1 MNIALIGYGKMG
13 KTIEKIAKD
22 RGHSICAKIDAR
34 EGSSLKDL
42 PGKGADVAIEF
53 TQPEAAL
60 DNLLFCID
68 HGIPVISGTTGW
80 LDQWGIVAKACE
92 EKDGTFFYA
101 SNFSIGVNL
110 FFKLNAFLAR
120 LMANQASYK
129 VSMTEI
135 HHTEKKDSP
144 SGTALTLS
152 KPILDHQ
159 PYLRGWKE
167 AEGVSEEYLHIHS
180 LREGMVPG
188 THRITYESEADRIT
202 IEHEA
207 MSREGFA
214 LGAVLVAEW
223 LKDKKGL
230 LSMENFLSL

>member
-1 MNIALIGYGKMG
+1 MDIALIGYGKMG
-13 KTIEKIAKD
+13 KTIEKIARE
-22 RGHSICAKIDAR
+22 RGHNICAKIDDR
-34 EGSSLKDL
+34 EGTSLKDL
-42 PGKGADVAIEF
+42 PGKGADLAIEF

-60 DNLLFCID
+60 TNILFCLE
-68 HGIPVISGTTGW
+68 HGIPVVSGTTGW
-80 LDQWGIVAKACE
+80 LHEWDKVVKLCN

-110 FFKLNAFLAR
+110 FFKLNAYLAQ
-120 LMANQASYK
+120 LMARQDSYK

-144 SGTALTLS
+144 SGTALSLS
-152 KPILDHQ
+152 KPILDQ
-159 PYLRGWKE
+159 RPSLQGWKE
-167 AEGVSEEYLHIHS
+167 AEGASEAYLHIHS

-188 THRITYESEADRIT
+188 THSITYRSATDRIT

-207 MSREGFA
+207 FSREGFA
-214 LGAVLVAEW
+214 MGAVLVAEW
-223 LKDKKGL
+223 LKGKKGL